1 MSAPTLEKILQAVNV
16 KYGTSFEGWS
26 QLPTAYEVGDTVPN
40 WNAYEKI
47 RMNNMKVAVDV
58 GYGGYVLG
66 LVNNGI
72 FTMCV
77 VQNGNAI
84 IINQD
89 GRIAI
94 AQASAQVMFEDYAK
108 NVFVEQGFQINGVQ
122 SEVVEVSQGDI
133 FPNYQDYLFI
143 P

>member
-1 MSAPTLEKILQAVNV
+1 MNE
-16 KYGTSFEGWS
+16 KYGTSLEGWS
-26 QLPTAYEVGDTVPN
+26 QIPTAYELGDTVPS

-47 RMNNMKVAVDV
+47 RMNNMKVAVYV
-58 GYGGYVLG
+58 GSGGYVLG

-89 GRIAI
+89 GRVVNT
-94 AQASAQVMFEDYAK
+94 QASAQVMFEGYAK
-108 NVFVEQGFQINGVQ
+108 NVLVEQGFQINGFQ
-122 SEVVEVSQGDI
+122 TEVVEVSQGDF